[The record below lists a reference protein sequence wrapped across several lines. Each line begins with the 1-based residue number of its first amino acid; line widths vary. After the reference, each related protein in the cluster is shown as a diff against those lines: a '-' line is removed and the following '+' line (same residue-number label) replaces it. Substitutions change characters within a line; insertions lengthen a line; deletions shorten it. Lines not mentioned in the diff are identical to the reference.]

1 MIDEDRRITSITS
14 ALRTL
19 SLDSSVSHLIWS
31 KKEQK
36 WREKQETA
44 REEELQRQT
53 CK

>member
-1 MIDEDRRITSITS
+1 MVDNDRRITSITS

-19 SLDSSVSHLIWS
+19 SLYPSISEVIWS

-36 WREKQETA
+36 WQEEQEKA
-44 REEELQRQT
+44 REEEVQRQT